1 MRTVAFSLVAML
13 TLVDACSKPKEATP
27 RSPPSASTASALVSA
42 SASASAPSAVPPVT
56 PTDSVSP
63 SASYLVSLTGD
74 DCPVTLRINEVP
86 LLELKAGDKKSVGE
100 SIDLWIRGGT
110 NSVTLEARGK
120 LAKGCASVNVVAVA
134 EDGDQ
139 RTAPRVLDTRW
150 PAAGLRSGVQAFE
163 FHGPVAH
170 RCQLWR
176 DVEAMALTAA
186 DKVQLLER
194 VRELHGLF
202 ARRDTKNLAERTDY
216 RAQDIARCL
225 GKPPAWGVESQTSFY
240 SQIMSG
246 SDFVVVP
253 LDESALAMDV
263 VGGGRLVWL
272 HRRDGKLLLENSLG
286 QGMDFYAAKIA
297 GQWTIVR

>member
-1 MRTVAFSLVAML
+1 M
-13 TLVDACSKPKEATP
+13 
-27 RSPPSASTASALVSA
+27 
-42 SASASAPSAVPPVT
+42 T
-56 PTDSVSP
+56 PTGSVSP
-63 SASYLVSLTGD
+63 SAMYLVSLAGEN
-74 DCPVTLRINEVP
+74 CPVALRINDVP
-86 LLELKAGDKKSVGE
+86 LRELKADDKKGVGE
-100 SIDLWIRGGT
+100 SIDLWLRGGI

-134 EDGDQ
+134 QDGDQ
-139 RTAPRVLDTRW
+139 RTAPRVLDTSW
-150 PAAGLRSGVQAFE
+150 PAADLSSGAKAFE
-163 FHGPVAH
+163 FQGPVAD

-176 DVEAMALTAA
+176 DVEAIALTAA
-186 DKVQLLER
+186 DKVELLEL

-202 ARRDTKNLAERTDY
+202 ARRDTKKLAERSDY
-216 RAQDIARCL
+216 RAKDIARCL
-225 GKPPAWGVESQTSFY
+225 GKPPAWGVEQQISFY

-253 LDESALAMDV
+253 LDESELLMDV

-286 QGMDFYAAKIA
+286 QGMDLYASKIA